1 MWKSGVVLLI
11 AGACVSACGG
21 GGGGDGER
29 TQKRIGQELATLTR
43 AKSCD
48 DLRSTL
54 RQQAIDRMHEELD
67 AKLAIALERRSG
79 FCEYPVMDD
88 VSSPPPSGGSS
99 GGASSTSSTNNQV
112 AGVDEPDFIKNDSR
126 YLYVLADGKL
136 KVVQAW
142 PAASSRIV
150 GALAIA
156 GTPRKLVLD
165 GDRALVFSSVPSSE
179 GAGQDWHRQE
189 CTYGYDCDFVGD
201 GTLLQ
206 LTWVDLK
213 DRAHPQ
219 ALRSVRFQGSY
230 ITARRVG
237 SAVHTVVTFPGPK
250 VPTVASWPQ
259 DILSCGDDKT
269 YSEKEIRSAFE
280 RLREENLRILKSE
293 DFTLPLPRFVEQT
306 VGEGGTIPP
315 LPYPL
320 AECDSFYVSHAGDP
334 ASFLSLV
341 STDLGAPDTL
351 NATVVVG
358 RPGAVYSNGESLYVS
373 ARHSEDATS
382 GGWFFPRESG
392 IPEASTVHRFSLSA
406 GPPAS
411 EYRGSAAVKGRVL
424 NQFAMDEHAGHF
436 RIATTTGH
444 LPSPDVHS
452 TLTVLEP
459 RDGGLVQV
467 GQLDHLAPSE
477 DIRSARFDGE
487 RGFVVTFKK
496 TDPLFVLDLKDPA
509 APKVAGELKIPGFS
523 TYMHLLDDNHL
534 LSIGYDAQDMGDFA
548 WFQGVL
554 LQVFDISTPSA
565 PTLTHKTVIGTRGSS
580 SEALT
585 QHLAFN
591 YFREKQLLALPMA
604 VCEQSAGGGS
614 YGEQLTFN
622 GLMVYRVAADTG
634 FNYLGGVAHTP
645 ASTPAFP
652 SQGACSNWWTQAST
666 SVKRSVFMEDFVYSV
681 AEDSIH
687 VANVAAPGTDV
698 AVVPLD

>member
-1 MWKSGVVLLI
+1 GTK
-11 AGACVSACGG
+11 
-21 GGGGDGER
+21 
-29 TQKRIGQELATLTR
+29 KRVGQELATLTR

-54 RQQAIDRMHEELD
+54 RRQAIDRMNEELD
-67 AKLAIALERRSG
+67 AKLAIALER
-79 FCEYPVMDD
+79 
-88 VSSPPPSGGSS
+88 PSGYCEPPMLEDVASAPPG

-112 AGVDEPDFIKNDSR
+112 EGVDEPDFLKNDSR

-142 PAASSRIV
+142 PAASSQVV
-150 GALAIA
+150 GALPIA

-165 GDRALVFSSVPSSE
+165 GDRALVFSSVPSSQGE
-179 GAGQDWHRQE
+179 SPGWRPPE

-206 LTWVDLK
+206 LTWVDLE
-213 DRAHPQ
+213 DRTHPR

-250 VPTVASWPQ
+250 VPTVASWPD
-259 DILSCGDDKT
+259 DIHSCQEKKYT
-269 YSEKEIRSAFE
+269 EKELRSAFK
-280 RLREENLRILKSE
+280 RLREENLRILESA
-293 DFTLPLPRFVEQT
+293 DFSLPLPRFTEQS
-306 VGEGGTIPP
+306 VGEGGTIAP
-315 LPYPL
+315 LPYNL

-334 ASFLSLV
+334 ASFLTLV

-351 NATVVVG
+351 NATVAVG

-373 ARHSEDATS
+373 ARHSQDTTS
-382 GGWFFPRESG
+382 GGWFFSQESG
-392 IPEASTVHRFSLSA
+392 VPEASTVHRFSLSA
-406 GPPAS
+406 QPPAS

-452 TLTVLEP
+452 TVTVLDP
-459 RDGGLVQV
+459 RDSGLVQV
-467 GQLDHLAPSE
+467 GQVDHLAPSE

-534 LSIGYDAQDMGDFA
+534 LSIGYDAQDMGNFA

-565 PTLTHKTVIGTRGSS
+565 PTLQHKTVIGTRGSS

-591 YFREKQLLALPMA
+591 YFRQKHLLALPMA
-604 VCEQSAGGGS
+604 VCEASRGGGS
-614 YGEQLTFN
+614 FGEQLTFN
-622 GLMVYRVAADTG
+622 GLMVYRVDADTG

-645 ASTPAFP
+645 ASTPDFP
-652 SQGACSNWWTQAST
+652 AQGACSNWWTQAST

-681 AEDSIH
+681 AADSIH

-698 AVVPLD
+698 AVVPLY

>member
-1 MWKSGVVLLI
+1 MWKPGVVLLI
-11 AGACVSACGG
+11 ASACVSACGD
-21 GGGGDGER
+21 GDEAR
-29 TQKRIGQELATLTR
+29 TQKRVGQELATLTR

-54 RQQAIDRMHEELD
+54 RQQAIDRMNEQLD

-79 FCEYPVMDD
+79 YCE
-88 VSSPPPSGGSS
+88 PPMMEDAAPSAGA
-99 GGASSTSSTNNQV
+99 GGASTTSTTNNQV

-126 YLYVLADGKL
+126 YLYVLADGQL

-142 PAASSRIV
+142 PAASAQVV
-150 GALAIA
+150 GSLPIS
-156 GTPRKLVLD
+156 GTPRRLVLE
-165 GDRALVFSSVPSSE
+165 GDRALVFSHLPSSQGDQV
-179 GAGQDWHRQE
+179 GAPGWRPPE

-213 DRAHPQ
+213 DRAHPR

-250 VPTVASWPQ
+250 VPTVATWP
-259 DILSCGDDKT
+259 
-269 YSEKEIRSAFE
+269 EEIRSCDEKKYTEKELRSAFK
-280 RLREENLRILKSE
+280 RLREENLRLLKNA

-306 VGEGGTIPP
+306 VGDGGNVAP
-315 LPYPL
+315 LPYEL
-320 AECDSFYVSHAGDP
+320 AECDRFYVSHAGDP

-341 STDLGAPDTL
+341 STDLTAPDTL

-373 ARHSEDATS
+373 ARHSQDSTS
-382 GGWFFPRESG
+382 GGWYFPQQSG
-392 IPEASTVHRFSLSA
+392 ITEASTVHRFSLSA
-406 GPPAS
+406 EPPAS
-411 EYRGSAAVKGRVL
+411 EYRGSVAVKGRVL

-452 TLTVLEP
+452 TLTVLKP
-459 RDGGLVQV
+459 QDNGLTQV

-523 TYMHLLDDNHL
+523 TYMHLLDENHL
-534 LSIGYDAQDMGDFA
+534 LSIGYDTQDMGSFA
-548 WFQGVL
+548 FFQGVL
-554 LQVFDISTPSA
+554 LQVFDIGTPSTP
-565 PTLTHKTVIGTRGSS
+565 TLKHKTVIGTRGSS

-604 VCEQSAGGGS
+604 VCEASDGGAS
-614 YGEQLTFN
+614 FGEQLTFN

-652 SQGACSNWWTQAST
+652 SQGTCSQWWTQANT

-698 AVVPLD
+698 AVVPLR

>member
-1 MWKSGVVLLI
+1 MWKPGVVLLM
-11 AGACVSACGG
+11 ASACVSAC
-21 GGGGDGER
+21 GGGDGER
-29 TQKRIGQELATLTR
+29 TQKRVGQELATLTR
-43 AKSCD
+43 VKSCD
-48 DLRSTL
+48 DLRTTL
-54 RQQAIDRMHEELD
+54 RQQAIDRMNEQLD

-79 FCEYPVMDD
+79 YCEYPTMEDA
-88 VSSPPPSGGSS
+88 SPPPSGSSS
-99 GGASSTSSTNNQV
+99 GGARSTSSTNNQV
-112 AGVDEPDFIKNDSR
+112 EGVDEPDFIKNDSR

-142 PAASSRIV
+142 PAASSQVV
-150 GALAIA
+150 GSLPIP
-156 GTPRKLVLD
+156 GTPRRLVLE
-165 GDRALVFSSVPSSE
+165 GDRALVFSHLPSSQGDQV
-179 GAGQDWHRQE
+179 GAPGWRPPE

-213 DRAHPQ
+213 DRAHPR
-219 ALRSVRFQGSY
+219 ALRSVRFQGTY

-250 VPTVASWPQ
+250 VPTVASWPE
-259 DILSCGDDKT
+259 DIASCDSDKVYT
-269 YSEKEIRSAFE
+269 EKEIRAGFK
-280 RLREENLRILKSE
+280 RLREENTRILKE
-293 DFTLPLPRFVEQT
+293 ADFTLPLPRFVEQP
-306 VGEGGTIPP
+306 VGDGGNIAP
-315 LPYPL
+315 LPYAL

-334 ASFLSLV
+334 ASFLTLV
-341 STDLGAPDTL
+341 STDLGELETL
-351 NATVVVG
+351 KATVVVG

-373 ARHSEDATS
+373 ARHSQESTS

-392 IPEASTVHRFSLSA
+392 IQEASTVHRFSLSA
-406 GPPAS
+406 QPPAS
-411 EYRGSAAVKGRVL
+411 EYRGSVAVKGRVL

-452 TLTVLEP
+452 TLTVLKP
-459 RDGGLVQV
+459 RDSGFQQV

-496 TDPLFVLDLKDPA
+496 TDPLFVLDLKNPA
-509 APKVAGELKIPGFS
+509 EPKVAGELKIPGFS
-523 TYMHLLDDNHL
+523 TYMHLLDENHL

-548 WFQGVL
+548 FFQGVL
-554 LQVFDISTPSA
+554 LQVFDIGTPSTP
-565 PTLTHKTVIGTRGSS
+565 TLKHKTVIGTRGSS

-591 YFREKQLLALPMA
+591 YFRQKQLLALPMA
-604 VCEQSAGGGS
+604 VCEASAGGGS
-614 YGEQLTFN
+614 FGEQLTFN

-698 AVVPLD
+698 AVVPLR